1 MAFGDGLVRAS
12 VVDTKFAHGA
22 FAVVGRVLVGAD
34 GLHEAE
40 AEELLVPPTPG
51 GRRSLSRWAACLERV
66 ASVTLGP
73 ALGCLRVKELIN

>member
-1 MAFGDGLVRAS
+1 MAFGDGLLRAS
-12 VVDTKFAHGA
+12 VVDTRFAHGA

-40 AEELLVPPTPG
+40 AEELLVPPTPV